1 MGPIEGIHG
10 ANCVPSS
17 AVNPTQV
24 GTDFETDV
32 IDRRSTRTGRP
43 TVRTRRAC

>member
-1 MGPIEGIHG
+1 MRPIEGIRG

-17 AVNPTQV
+17 AVNPAQMW
-24 GTDFETDV
+24 TDFETDV
-32 IDRRSTRTGRP
+32 IDRRSTRTARP